1 MSGLAASPFL
11 VTIRAALECRFPFW
25 TRAGGLKSA
34 KALRNGVRQVS
45 PIASFDQFRRE
56 IQQLPPQD
64 RQGGEYLERHLV
76 RFYDTYKFILR
87 HYGVPRRM
95 ASFGAGSAYVE
106 AALARLH
113 QVQVIVFD
121 FPAALE
127 HHAGLYDLLGFERV
141 AVDLSETEVGPA
153 GGDGVDL
160 ALFAE
165 IIEHVP
171 TPPSAQFAT
180 NLRRLGACVPLV
192 VTTPNSSSLRHLMKL
207 LFMKPLL
214 PAAEHTFGEV
224 CYENEGYHRREYVP
238 AELRDAFQAVGQ
250 HMLALDYSWYH
261 PPMRSAE
268 LAIYPL
274 ELLVG
279 RFRPCMIAGSAPA

>member
-1 MSGLAASPFL
+1 M
-11 VTIRAALECRFPFW
+11 
-25 TRAGGLKSA
+25 
-34 KALRNGVRQVS
+34 S

-64 RQGGEYLERHLV
+64 RQGGEYLGQHLV

-87 HYGVPRRM
+87 HYGAPRRM

-141 AVDLSETEVGPA
+141 AVDLSEADVGPA
-153 GGDGVDL
+153 AGEPVDL

-238 AELRDAFQAVGQ
+238 AELRDAFAAVGQ
-250 HMLALDYSWYH
+250 HVLALDYSWYH

-279 RFRPCMIAGSAPA
+279 RFRPCMIAGSAPAEGAAGLS